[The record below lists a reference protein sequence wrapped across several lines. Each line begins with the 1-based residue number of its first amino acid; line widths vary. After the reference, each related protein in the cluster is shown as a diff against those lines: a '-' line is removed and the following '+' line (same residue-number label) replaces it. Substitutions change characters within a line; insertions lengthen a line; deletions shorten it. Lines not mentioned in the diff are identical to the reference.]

1 MFSFLAAKPISM
13 KTAKFTIIL
22 FWIIPFQAAIAQVAT
37 PIAEFESIMLCGS
50 AGIPNATNG
59 FVQNPAAAS
68 FNLCSGYSL
77 FQQSYSAL
85 PSLSLNSISFKHG
98 GKFKKGYSLTQFGT
112 PFYRIFSAQMALS
125 SKLNESLA
133 IGVLIGLTTFPTEE
147 FSPCIEPTIGFGL
160 CWKPYKNWSYGLT
173 YHRPIRAFQQINI
186 AATWTASTNLEWS
199 FAFQKIGIYPQS
211 IKSGLR
217 YRFREDF
224 YFLIGLGVSPNM
236 NAFGILFPFKKV
248 NLGIGAQLLDLA
260 GWQACFTLHYPI

>member
-1 MFSFLAAKPISM
+1 MFLFLAIKPISM
-13 KTAKFTIIL
+13 KTVKLLIIL
-22 FWIIPFQAAIAQVAT
+22 FWIIPLEASIAQVVNTT
-37 PIAEFESIMLCGS
+37 PAFESVMLCSS
-50 AGIPNATNG
+50 AAIPKELNG

-68 FNLCSGYSL
+68 FNTTSGFSL
-77 FQQSYSAL
+77 FQQSF
-85 PSLSLNSISFKHG
+85 PSLNNLTLNSVSYKQ
-98 GKFKKGYSLTQFGT
+98 GKIIQKGFNLTQFGT
-112 PFYRIFSAQMALS
+112 SFYRIFSAQMVLS

-133 IGVLIGLTTFPTEE
+133 IGVLTGLNAFPTEE
-147 FSPCIEPTIGFGL
+147 VSPNFEPSFGLGL

-173 YHRPIRAFQQINI
+173 YLRPIRALQQINI

-224 YFLIGLGVSPNM
+224 YFLIGLGISPNT